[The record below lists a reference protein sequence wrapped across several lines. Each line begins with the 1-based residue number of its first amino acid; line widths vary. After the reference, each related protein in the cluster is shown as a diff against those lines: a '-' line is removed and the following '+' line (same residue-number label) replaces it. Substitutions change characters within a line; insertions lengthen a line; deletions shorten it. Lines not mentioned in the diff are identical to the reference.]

1 VVRRLSQG
9 LRWLYLDVAS
19 LSIYPQVADL
29 AEVAAARQGQVHRYT
44 PGKAL
49 TNDQLRDARI

>member
-1 VVRRLSQG
+1 LSQG